1 MTPKFVN
8 FILGNHFKKLKW
20 PDDFKQI
27 YKATRD
33 GDDGYSF
40 WGIMEGIGN
49 AFIFA
54 KSTQGRSF
62 GGFRKV
68 AFQNAQKKWYI
79 DRLDDEA
86 YLF

>member
-8 FILGNHFKKLKW
+8 FILGCHFKKLKW

-33 GDDGYSF
+33 GDDRDSF
-40 WGIMEGIGN
+40 WDIMEGIGN

-79 DRLDDEA
+79 FRQDDEA